1 MTHQPDRAHEP
12 TSYELPPPGAP
23 APRDLPAADQAAV
36 AYQPTRT
43 AARPGRSAPPARP
56 EPSVPPGEP
65 AGRGPEAQPEQPEQ
79 PAQPG
84 GGRLVGGRYRLLARL
99 GHGGMGTVWRARDE
113 VVGREVA
120 IKEPRLPDHLS
131 ETERQTAYQRMRREA
146 RAAAGIDHP
155 SVVTVHD
162 VVVEDGRPWIV
173 MELVKGHSLGEVL
186 AEGTI
191 GPREAAR
198 IGLAVLG
205 ALAAA
210 HEVGVLHR
218 DVKPDNV
225 LLGRHDRV
233 VLTDFGIA
241 QVEGEQKLTET
252 GAFVGSPEY
261 IAPERVLGQR
271 PGPESDL
278 WSLGVVLYAAVEGMS
293 PFRRSTAPATL
304 QAIIS
309 AEPQNP
315 ARAGGGLSALVMRLL
330 RKDPAARPDAVEV
343 RQELESIARPAA
355 AARLVG
361 GGPGPLSRAGR
372 ALRTSRRARA
382 FTGTGVLLSAAAV
395 AAVLFWPVD
404 DGLPEGWKRY
414 DEKDRV
420 NASLGAPADYARS
433 VDDNE
438 VMLTSP
444 DKNFTVWL
452 QRNHDE
458 WNSPVAEANEWLD
471 FYRDKP
477 YESDMT
483 EVEGRVTEA
492 EYRGEPRA
500 AELTVTYVPDGD
512 EEGNRL
518 RRREFYYIDEKAEEW
533 RLVVQMPAAGESRE
547 SGERL
552 FAGLVAHLDVEGK

>member
-1 MTHQPDRAHEP
+1 MTDQPDRAHEP

-23 APRDLPAADQAAV
+23 APRDLPGADRAAV

-43 AARPGRSAPPARP
+43 AARPGRPAPPARP
-56 EPSVPPGEP
+56 VPPEEP
-65 AGRGPEAQPEQPEQ
+65 RAGQPD
-79 PAQPG
+79 G
-84 GGRLVGGRYRLLARL
+84 DRLVGGRYRLLARL

-113 VVGREVA
+113 TVGREVA

-131 ETERQTAYQRMRREA
+131 EHERQTAYQRMRREA

-191 GPREAAR
+191 EPREAAR

-315 ARAGGGLSALVMRLL
+315 ARAGGALSALVMRLL

-355 AARLVG
+355 AARLAGG

-372 ALRTSRRARA
+372 ALRTSRRAGVL
-382 FTGTGVLLSAAAV
+382 TGTGVLLSAAAV
-395 AAVLFWPVD
+395 AAALYWPVD

-552 FAGLVAHLDVEGK
+552 FTGLVAHLDIERK